1 MSEIQDYWKSKRLNY
16 DDVLFSH
23 IKEQTAYMADVA
35 GDNARQCKDKN
46 SEEYHYWAA
55 FSDIVGEFNSLAASE
70 HVGEFALGKNRIKG
84 MLDAM
89 NVICNGVSKGDFS
102 IGERS

>member
-1 MSEIQDYWKSKRLNY
+1 MTGIHDYWKLWRLKY

-35 GDNARQCKDKN
+35 GDNARYCNDKN
-46 SEEYHYWAA
+46 PEEYHYWAA
-55 FSDIVGEFNSLAASE
+55 FSEILEEFNSRAISGHE
-70 HVGEFALGKNRIKG
+70 EFALEKIHIKG

-89 NVICNGVSKGDFS
+89 NVICNGVSNGDFS
-102 IGERS
+102 IGERL